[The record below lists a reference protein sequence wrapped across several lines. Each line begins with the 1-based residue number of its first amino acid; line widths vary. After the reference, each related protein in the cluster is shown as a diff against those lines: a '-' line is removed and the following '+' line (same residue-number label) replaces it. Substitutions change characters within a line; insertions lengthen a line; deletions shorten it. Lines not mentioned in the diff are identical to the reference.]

1 MTPMSHMM
9 KHHQHPGVGFIYPYC

>member
-9 KHHQHPGVGFIYPYC
+9 KHHQHLNTPG